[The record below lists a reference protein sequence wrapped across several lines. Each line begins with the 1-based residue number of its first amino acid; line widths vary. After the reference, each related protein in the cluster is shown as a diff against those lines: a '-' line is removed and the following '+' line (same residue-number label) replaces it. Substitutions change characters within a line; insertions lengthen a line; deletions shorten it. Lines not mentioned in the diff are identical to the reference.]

1 MQFDTETTI
10 CAIATGEAPA
20 IRGAIRVTGPD
31 ALKLLRTVFPLP
43 DEIRFATR
51 FETFIEL
58 EDLGRIPVSVF
69 CWPDSRSYT
78 GQPSAE
84 LHTFGAPVLLGEIQ
98 RKLVQSGIQMAQPG
112 EFTLRAFLAGRLDLT
127 QCEAVLGV
135 IHAHDQRSLD
145 VALNQLAGGLA
156 APLADTRRDL
166 IHLLADIEAGLDF
179 VDEDI
184 SFISPEQ
191 IESRLLE
198 SKERIIEVLQQMDA
212 RGDQRHEWQ
221 IALVGPP
228 NAGKSSL
235 LNALAGTDIAI
246 VSPTPGTTRD
256 YLRYRVHRSDIS
268 FDLLDTAGME
278 EWDDDSPRGLA
289 QSFTRSQIEQADLIL
304 YCFPRDNESEP
315 IAAPIFESNKPIWW
329 IETKCDKKLVSTPA
343 THLQKSNLPPG
354 FKDIAPIEVSALTD
368 QGIDALRDALV
379 HWVQQQKLEQADAVP
394 MTVERCKGALENAKS
409 AVIAA
414 IESVQGNCGD
424 EIIAAEIRIALDEIG
439 LVAGTVYTEDVL
451 DALFSRFCIGK

>member
-20 IRGAIRVTGPD
+20 LRGAIRITGPD
-31 ALKLLRTVFPLP
+31 TLAMLKSLGSLP
-43 DEIRFATR
+43 ENIPFAQR
-51 FETFIEL
+51 FEMDI
-58 EDLGRIPVSVF
+58 DLGELGGLPVSVF

-84 LHTFGAPVLLGEIQ
+84 LHTLGAPVLLSELQ
-98 RKLVQSGIQMAQPG
+98 RKLILSGVKLAQPG

-135 IHAHDQRSLD
+135 IHAHDQRSLE

-156 APLADTRRDL
+156 APLADTRRNL

-184 SFISPEQ
+184 QFISPEQ
-191 IESRLLE
+191 IESRLLDAKASVE
-198 SKERIIEVLQQMDA
+198 GILSQMDS
-212 RGDQRHEWQ
+212 RSGQKHEWQ
-221 IALVGPP
+221 IALIGPP

-235 LNALAGTDIAI
+235 LNAMAGTEVAM

-256 YLRYRVHRSDIS
+256 YLRYRIQQSDVA

-278 EWDDDSPRGLA
+278 EWRDDSPRGIA
-289 QSFTRSQIEQADLIL
+289 QSFTQSQIEHADLLL
-304 YCFPRDNESEP
+304 YCSPHDASPEP
-315 IAAPIFESNKPIWW
+315 IAAPVLKASKPIWL
-329 IETKCDKKLVSTPA
+329 IETKCDVARSCDQVCDPCKE
-343 THLQKSNLPPG
+343 
-354 FKDIAPIEVSALTD
+354 PIDARYEVSSKTGHGIAVLCQALLQWVRD
-368 QGIDALRDALV
+368 Q
-379 HWVQQQKLEQADAVP
+379 KTEQADAVP
-394 MTVERCKGALENAKS
+394 MTVERCQGALLNARGAIS
-409 AVIAA
+409 AALDAVR
-414 IESVQGNCGD
+414 SRCGD